1 MKTLRTEITEE
12 EKQIKK
18 ISRDIQ
24 VKLSDINT
32 CENQLIV
39 KALPILEMVV
49 RSSQTSA
56 DVGSVQLNRK
66 HSVPLVQDM

>member
-12 EKQIKK
+12 EKQTKK

-32 CENQLIV
+32 CENQLVV

-49 RSSQTSA
+49 RSSQTCA
-56 DVGSVQLNRK
+56 AVGSVQLNRK
-66 HSVPLVQDM
+66 HSVPLVQDT